1 MSNIIQFLEAA
12 GREPALSPV
21 DYAMAVAALEIPDA
35 QRQALMERDHAA
47 LNALLGGRARMI
59 CMINAPDED
68 EHETNPDDG
77 DDGVVDVPDEDQPP
91 LQN

>member
-1 MSNIIQFLEAA
+1 MSQIIQFLVAA
-12 GREPALSPV
+12 GREPALSPSG
-21 DYAMAVAALEIPDA
+21 YATAVAALEIPDA
-35 QRQALMERDHAA
+35 QRQALLERDPAA

-59 CMINAPDED
+59 CMINAPDEE

-77 DDGVVDVPDEDQPP
+77 DGDGVPDDDQQP